1 MQIRTLAHHLE
12 EDPRHYSSREFV
24 MAVALLE
31 AANSS
36 VWQEHGKTNLIDF
49 MKKRSGLNNLVELL
63 DLISAYLTLV
73 HKN

>member
-1 MQIRTLAHHLE
+1 MQMRTLAHHLE
-12 EDPRHYSSREFV
+12 EDPKHCSGLEFV

-49 MKKRSGLNNLVELL
+49 MKKKIR
-63 DLISAYLTLV
+63 AQ
-73 HKN
+73 